1 MRQHFLAGIKPSDYH
16 SLEQLREDLIAY
28 VQKYNQTVHSSIGMT
43 PQDRFFQ
50 ESEKIIRMD
59 PDEIDMAFL
68 LEEVRKVSNDS
79 VIVLQ
84 GKNYEVNS
92 LYRGLK
98 LKIRYSPDLRKVFI
112 IDDETGEVTPLKLLD
127 KHANA
132 TAKRRKVKFTEEK

>member
-68 LEEVRKVSNDS
+68 VEVVRKVSNDS

>member
-1 MRQHFLAGIKPSDYH
+1 
-16 SLEQLREDLIAY
+16 
-28 VQKYNQTVHSSIGMT
+28 
-43 PQDRFFQ
+43 
-50 ESEKIIRMD
+50 MD